1 MLPLTACALSLCVSL
16 CLCVSLSLSVPP
28 PRTVRSTRTR
38 HVHAALEQADRADQV
53 QIDSMLSSLAH
64 LREAEAEAG
73 AGVANDAATATVTT
87 PTGPPETGLSDAN
100 LAGKAAHA
108 ASVAVED
115 PTPTPAPT
123 DGSVDAASQELHQS
137 RQNTIDDD
145 TFSRLLQDVSST
157 RTSEER
163 LGASIARSLACPS
176 AARRGALYWGGAGR
190 GAGDAVW
197 HALALALAV
206 TLNPVH
212 NLTCPRPTCL
222 SPLSFPASTHAIC
235 WFQL

>member
-1 MLPLTACALSLCVSL
+1 MG
-16 CLCVSLSLSVPP
+16 
-28 PRTVRSTRTR
+28 TRTAVQSAMAACQSDPDPELHSLFAR
-38 HVHAALEQADRADQV
+38 VQALEQADRADQV

-163 LGASIARSLACPS
+163 LALINQAFRASVMSCERFAMLLSSLRLPAEKIQ
-176 AARRGALYWGGAGR
+176 AAQAAVGR
-190 GAGDAVW
+190 LVDPERCKSV
-197 HALALALAV
+197 LV
-206 TLNPVH
+206 PTLTNEIGSICVDIISI
-212 NLTCPRPTCL
+212 L
-222 SPLSFPASTHAIC
+222 S
-235 WFQL
+235 